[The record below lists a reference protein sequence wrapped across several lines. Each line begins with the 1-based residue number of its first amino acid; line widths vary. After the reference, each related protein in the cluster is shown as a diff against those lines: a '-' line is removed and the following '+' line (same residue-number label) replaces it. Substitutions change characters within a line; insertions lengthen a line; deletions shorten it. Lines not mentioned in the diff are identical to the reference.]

1 MTTYELICYLITFST
16 LIALLNS
23 YIKRFQE
30 TIVLTAVSVILS
42 FIVIELYN
50 FGIINDDRGI
60 FDTLKNIK
68 FRYFLVNGFLSFMLF
83 AGGIS
88 IRLKRLRK
96 KRREVIAL
104 SVLGTLLSTFIIGG
118 LLYFV
123 LQWIGAPI
131 EFIYCLLF
139 GALISPTDPISVLAI
154 LKKLHAPVDVEIQV
168 EGESLFNDGVG
179 FVVFTSILGIV
190 SQGAGTVGLV
200 DVGFSFLLATFG
212 GIAYGLALA
221 YLVDLG
227 LKYCDSRTLQIML
240 TVLIPT
246 IGYIF
251 AEKLGISGPIAM
263 VVAGIYIGNYS
274 RMRRFDKK
282 GREYMMEFWD
292 FANVFFNNI
301 LFFLIGLVVFK
312 LERVPCGWAFAG
324 VAIIVALL
332 GRLLSVWTV
341 FNSFGFNKYNNK
353 YSIPILTWG
362 GLRGGLAMALALSIP
377 KINVTLFGE
386 SVDISQVVLIM
397 TVSVV
402 LFSILVQGSTV
413 ERLIKKSKAINM
425 RKKEPNLS

>member
-1 MTTYELICYLITFST
+1 MTTYELICYLIAFST

-23 YIKRFQE
+23 YIKKFQE
-30 TIVLTAVSVILS
+30 TIVLTAVAVAFS
-42 FIVIELYN
+42 FVVIELYD

-68 FRYFLVNGFLSFMLF
+68 FRYFLINGFLSFMLF

-88 IRLKRLRK
+88 IRLKRLKK
-96 KRREVIAL
+96 KRREVLAL
-104 SVLGTLLSTFIIGG
+104 SIVGTLLSTFIIGG
-118 LLYFV
+118 LLHLV
-123 LQWIGAPI
+123 LQLISVDLQ
-131 EFIYCLLF
+131 FIYCLLF

-154 LKKLHAPVDVEIQV
+154 LKELHAPFDVEIEV
-168 EGESLFNDGVG
+168 EGESLFNDGIG
-179 FVVFTSILGIV
+179 FVVFTSILGIA
-190 SQGAGTVGLV
+190 SQGAGAITPV
-200 DVGFSFLLATFG
+200 DVGFSFALETVG
-212 GIAYGLALA
+212 GIVYGLTLA

-227 LKYCDSRTLQIML
+227 LKVCDSRTLQIML

-251 AEKLGISGPIAM
+251 ADKIGVSGPISM

-274 RMRRFDKK
+274 KIKRFDKK
-282 GREYMMEFWD
+282 GREYLMDFWD

-312 LERVPCGWAFAG
+312 LERVPYGWLFAG
-324 VAIIVALL
+324 LAIIVALL
-332 GRLLSVWTV
+332 GRWLSVWSV
-341 FNSFGFNKYNNK
+341 FEAFGFKKYNNK
-353 YSIPILTWG
+353 YSIQILTWG

-377 KINVTLFGE
+377 EINVELFGE
-386 SVDISQVVLIM
+386 TVDVSQLILIM

-413 ERLIKKSKAINM
+413 KSLIEKSKVTQ
-425 RKKEPNLS
+425 

>member
-30 TIVLTAVSVILS
+30 TIVLTAVAVILS
-42 FIVIELYN
+42 FVVIELYDYQ
-50 FGIINDDRGI
+50 IINDDRGL

-96 KRREVIAL
+96 KRREVFAL
-104 SVLGTLLSTFIIGG
+104 AVVGTLLSTFIVGA
-118 LLYFV
+118 LLHFV
-123 LQWIGAPI
+123 LMLLGVNV

-154 LKKLHAPVDVEIQV
+154 LKQLHAPFDVEIEV

-179 FVVFTSILGIV
+179 FVVFSSILGIA
-190 SQGAGTVGLV
+190 SQGAGAVSPV
-200 DVGFSFLLATFG
+200 DVGFFFVLETVG

-221 YLVDLG
+221 YIVDLG
-227 LKYCDSRTLQIML
+227 LKFCDSKTLQIML

-246 IGYIF
+246 IGYIL
-251 AEKLGISGPIAM
+251 ADKIGVSGPIAM
-263 VVAGIYIGNYS
+263 VVAGIYVGNYS

-282 GREYMMEFWD
+282 GREYLMESWD

-312 LERVPCGWAFAG
+312 LERVPYGWAFAG
-324 VAIIVALL
+324 LAIVVALL
-332 GRLLSVWTV
+332 GRWLSVWSV
-341 FNSFGFNKYNNK
+341 FKVFGFKKYNNK
-353 YSIPILTWG
+353 YSVHILTWG

-377 KINVTLFGE
+377 VINVELLGE
-386 SVDISQVVLIM
+386 TVDISQIILIM
-397 TVSVV
+397 TVAVV

-413 ERLIKKSKAINM
+413 KQLIQKSKAA
-425 RKKEPNLS
+425 R